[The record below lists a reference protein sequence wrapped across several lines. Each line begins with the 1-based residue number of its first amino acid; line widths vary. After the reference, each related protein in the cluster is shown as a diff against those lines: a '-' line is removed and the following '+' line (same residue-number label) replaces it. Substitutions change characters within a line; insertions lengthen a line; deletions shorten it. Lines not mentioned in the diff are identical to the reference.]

1 MSRCGMKTWISR
13 LWIALYMVRCE
24 LAGRQWFVQFDGR
37 VWSVIE
43 D

>member
-1 MSRCGMKTWISR
+1 MSRCGMTWISR
-13 LWIALYMVRCE
+13 LWVALYVVRARM
-24 LAGRQWFVQFDGR
+24 AGRRCFVEFDGR